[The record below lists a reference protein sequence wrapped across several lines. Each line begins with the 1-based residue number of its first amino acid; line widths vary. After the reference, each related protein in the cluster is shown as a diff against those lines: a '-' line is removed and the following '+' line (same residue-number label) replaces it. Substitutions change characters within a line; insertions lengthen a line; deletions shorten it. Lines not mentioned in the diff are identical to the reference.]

1 MLICALQFAVLVL
14 AYEAK
19 YIEVIKDTDA
29 LSISE
34 LKQMVKKLHGLD
46 LAEIEEQLN
55 EVLRDIGREDVIA
68 AQFEDADSQVGRS
81 GRVGSS
87 STVVYIK
94 NLVLK
99 AAHVILGVEMFSNYQ
114 RRHSHEKK
122 LEPVSLIGSDVSN
135 IF

>member
-1 MLICALQFAVLVL
+1 M
-14 AYEAK
+14 
-19 YIEVIKDTDA
+19 
-29 LSISE
+29 SISE

-46 LAEIEEQLN
+46 LAEIEAELN
-55 EVLRDIGREDVIA
+55 DFLRDIGREDVIV

-87 STVVYIK
+87 STVVYIQ

-114 RRHSHEKK
+114 RRHSNEKK
-122 LEPVSLIGSDVSN
+122 LEPVSLIGSDVPH
-135 IF
+135 II

>member
-1 MLICALQFAVLVL
+1 MPICALQFSVLVL
-14 AYEAK
+14 ACEAK

-55 EVLRDIGREDVIA
+55 EVIRDIGREDVIA

-94 NLVLK
+94 DLVLK
-99 AAHVILGVEMFSNYQ
+99 AAHVILGVEMS
-114 RRHSHEKK
+114 SW
-122 LEPVSLIGSDVSN
+122 V
-135 IF
+135 